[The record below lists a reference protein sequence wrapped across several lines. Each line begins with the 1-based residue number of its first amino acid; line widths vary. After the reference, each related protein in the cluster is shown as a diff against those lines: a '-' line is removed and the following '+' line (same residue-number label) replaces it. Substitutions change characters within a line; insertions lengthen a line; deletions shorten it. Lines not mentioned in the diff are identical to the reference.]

1 MRVRRGLWLRYYR
14 VSLAGDQIHTFG
26 LISTGRVCWPSHN
39 VILQG
44 RKYSNGTAFPSPS
57 PASMFCVFFLAL
69 LMNTSQGRYRE
80 TDNQGRLKGIRG
92 PERILSFYSR
102 CWIPTQI
109 QLSTQQTPQSGTGR
123 AVPLRPSRSRTG
135 LAAAV
140 TGQLTVGSLSN
151 PGAGFLCL

>member
-57 PASMFCVFFLAL
+57 PASMFCVFFFSIVNEYLTGAVPGNGQPRTTEGHSWARADL
-69 LMNTSQGRYRE
+69 IFLFQVLDSNPDTAIHTANTSVRHRE
-80 TDNQGRLKGIRG
+80 SSAPQAESLTDG
-92 PERILSFYSR
+92 
-102 CWIPTQI
+102 
-109 QLSTQQTPQSGTGR
+109 SGSSSHRSANSGE
-123 AVPLRPSRSRTG
+123 PL
-135 LAAAV
+135 
-140 TGQLTVGSLSN
+140 
-151 PGAGFLCL
+151 